1 MDAIQCVMMWCDW
14 CSVCDTRSR
23 SVLFSLWLLL
33 VSLSGMFGFV
43 VVFAT
48 MQFSLVV
55 ECFAGVDDVGITGPV
70 SVDSGLADI
79 EMSGDGG

>member
-55 ECFAGVDDVGITGPV
+55 ECFAGVDDVGVAG
-70 SVDSGLADI
+70 SVAVNSARGYSETAC
-79 EMSGDGG
+79 DGG